1 MTKDTTTK
9 KQRSNQQS
17 KAIHVYVQMVA
28 DELCNQGQTLQ
39 NVIQHI
45 NRVEITPTKE
55 NVKQV
60 VWHEIQKALFGKK
73 STTEL
78 TTDEVNKVYEVM
90 SMFLAREF
98 EISLPFPSEEQSDNY
113 LKSYDQN
120 N

>member
-1 MTKDTTTK
+1 ME
-9 KQRSNQQS
+9 
-17 KAIHVYVQMVA
+17 MVA
-28 DELCNQGQTLQ
+28 RELENGGHTMQ

-55 NVKQV
+55 NVKQII
-60 VWHEIQKALFGKK
+60 WHEIQKALFGKK

-98 EISLPFPSEEQSDNY
+98 EISLPFPSEEQTLNY
-113 LKSYDQN
+113 LKSYEN
-120 N
+120 S